1 MHPEIQYIEQI
12 FFAVFVLSILTFFDV
27 LIKFKRPLILKFHF
41 LAIVFAIGLSSF
53 IHSIDLFTNRY
64 IYLIIFSKSVIA
76 SSFLNIFSIL
86 YFPKFKLW
94 VTSISI
100 FLVAF
105 TIYSYYYSAINN
117 PNYIYSLKAQTLVIV
132 KSEQLTIPLFAK
144 IIRVILIGSFFIT
157 FIYFL
162 YSILNKYK
170 LNNIYFNKIKYWTIG
185 IFILIV
191 NMLLLY
197 IPFPFIYNNV
207 YVGYYISIYLYL
219 YIVLLIFYRPQFL
232 NKSSMKI
239 SFGFA
244 FNKDAEFVIKD
255 LQFINA
261 FYTNQY
267 YTDNTAS
274 LENFAKLL
282 NVGSNDLYKFV
293 YYKYSMTFNDLVNK
307 HRVDYFVDIIHDPKF
322 LNFTIDALAKEAG
335 FSSRQHLYKPFKK
348 FHGGNPSDLVDATA
362 N

>member
-1 MHPEIQYIEQI
+1 MTTEIQYIGQI

-27 LIKFKRPLILKFHF
+27 LIKFKRPLILKIHF
-41 LAIVFAIGLSSF
+41 LAIVASIGLSSF
-53 IHSIDLFTNRY
+53 IHSYDLFTNRY
-64 IYLIIFSKSVIA
+64 VYLIIFSKSIIS

-86 YFPKFKLW
+86 YFPKFKIW
-94 VTSISI
+94 VTSISVL
-100 FLVAF
+100 LVAF
-105 TIYSYYYSAINN
+105 TIYSFYFSSINN
-117 PNYIYSLKAQTLVIV
+117 PNYVDSLKAQTLVIV
-132 KSEQLTIPLFAK
+132 RSEQLTLPLFAK
-144 IIRVILIGSFFIT
+144 IIRVLLITSFFFT

-170 LNNIYFNKIKYWTIG
+170 LNNIYFNKIKHWTIG
-185 IFILIV
+185 IFIMIF

-197 IPFPFIYNNV
+197 IPFPFITNNI

-219 YIVLLIFYRPQFL
+219 YIVLLILYRPLFL

-239 SFGFA
+239 SLGSA
-244 FNKDAEFVIKD
+244 FNKDSEFVVKD

-348 FHGGNPSDLVDATA
+348 FHGGNPSDLVDTTI